1 MRGRARLGSARSTVG
16 LGEARHGMAW
26 PVQPGHGS
34 RQGWAWRG
42 KARRGGAWLGKEHG
56 RAWHGEARR
65 GPAVHGVARIMDKHE
80 KRRL

>member
-1 MRGRARLGSARSTVG
+1 MAGFGSARQ
-16 LGEARHGMAW
+16 GE
-26 PVQPGHGS
+26 
-34 RQGWAWRG
+34 
-42 KARRGGAWLGKEHG
+42 AWLGKEHG